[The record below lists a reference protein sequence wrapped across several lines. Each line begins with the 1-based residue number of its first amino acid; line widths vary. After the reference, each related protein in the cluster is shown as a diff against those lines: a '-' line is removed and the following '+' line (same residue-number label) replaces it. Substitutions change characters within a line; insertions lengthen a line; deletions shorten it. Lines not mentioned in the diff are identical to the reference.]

1 MPDHTSPEEKERAA
15 AMDADILDLR
25 RAGMQFDEIGR
36 LMVDKY
42 PRTNRSSGSAVDD
55 PDQPYSKQYMHS
67 RWLAAVRAVPVRKVE
82 DLRTELNER
91 LEGFLVQVEKVL
103 TKDHYAHSNGR
114 VVTLPDADG
123 KPVPLLDD
131 GPKLAAIAEGRKL
144 LAEIRVLNGATVP
157 VKQELGVDASLDIRI
172 NGVDLNALK

>member
-25 RAGMQFDEIGR
+25 RGGMQFDEIGR
-36 LMVDKY
+36 LMVAKY
-42 PRTNRSSGSAVDD
+42 PRSSRNGNSAVDD
-55 PDQPYSKQYMHS
+55 PDQPYSKQYMHA
-67 RWLAAVRAVPVRKVE
+67 RWLAAVRSVPVRKVE
-82 DLRTELNER
+82 DLRLELNER

-114 VVTLPDADG
+114 VVLLDG
-123 KPVPLLDD
+123 QPLLDD

-172 NGVDLNALK
+172 NGVDLSALK

>member
-42 PRTNRSSGSAVDD
+42 PRTSRSSGSAVDD
-55 PDQPYSKQYMHS
+55 LDQPYSKQYMHQ
-67 RWLAAVRAVPVRKVE
+67 RWLTAVRAVPVRKVE

-91 LEGFLVQVEKVL
+91 LEGFLVQVESVL

-114 VVTLPDADG
+114 VVVLDG
-123 KPVPLLDD
+123 QPLLDD

-157 VKQELGVDASLDIRI
+157 VDQNLNLGGHLSINI
-172 NGVDLNALK
+172 NGVDLETMK